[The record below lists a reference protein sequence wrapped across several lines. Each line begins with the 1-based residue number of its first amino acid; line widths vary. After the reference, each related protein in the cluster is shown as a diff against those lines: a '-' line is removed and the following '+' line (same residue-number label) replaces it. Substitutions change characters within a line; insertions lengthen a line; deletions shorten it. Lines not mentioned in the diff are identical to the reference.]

1 MAVDFRCANCGKLLS
16 LDAQPGSAVQCPHC
30 RKDLTVPE
38 GLASLPRPHVPPNAA
53 PQAARRPAEPPPE
66 AEAERQ
72 EGSEVAMTIMAAAM
86 PWVVSVFFHL
96 GLLMVLAL
104 VTMIVFESY
113 IPDSVIVPD
122 MELSDN
128 PGGVMNPG
136 ERDPQQEAQ
145 QPKPTDRRHHSRRE
159 SAIPADAGKTDKK
172 IELIGVGAGG
182 MSGGALAKFGLDVGG
197 SGSGPRSSFFGSG
210 GNAHHIVFVV
220 DRSGS
225 MVDTFD
231 YVRKEMLRSIS
242 RLRPPQ
248 DFHVILFAEGPPIE
262 NAPKR
267 LVPAEFVYK
276 EQVAEFLQSAR
287 AQGQTDPVPALKR
300 AFAVLSKSNRLP
312 GKLIYLLTDGVFP
325 DNQKV
330 ISAIRAANRGT
341 EALINTYLYGSRP
354 PEAEEVM
361 KQIAEENGGRY
372 RYVSPDE

>member
-1 MAVDFRCANCGKLLS
+1 MAVDFRCENCGKLLS
-16 LDAQPGSAVQCPHC
+16 LDAEPGSMVECPHC
-30 RKDLTVPE
+30 RNKLTVPE

-53 PQAARRPAEPPPE
+53 PAGDRQDTAPPGEADAEPE
-66 AEAERQ
+66 DGAE
-72 EGSEVAMTIMAAAM
+72 GLMTVMAAAM

-96 GLLMVLAL
+96 GLGLILAL
-104 VTMIVFESY
+104 VTMIVLESY
-113 IPDSVIVPD
+113 IPDSVTVPD
-122 MELSDN
+122 MDFSEN

-136 ERDPQQEAQ
+136 ERNPDQQAQ

-159 SAIPADAGKTDKK
+159 SAIPADTGKTDKK

-287 AQGQTDPVPALKR
+287 AQGQTDPIPALRR
-300 AFAVLSKSNRLP
+300 AFATLAKANRLP

-330 ISAIRAANRGT
+330 ISEIRAANPGT
-341 EALINTYLYGSRP
+341 KALINTYLYGSRP
-354 PEAEEVM
+354 PEAEDVM
-361 KQIAEENGGRY
+361 KQIADQNGGRY